1 MTRAITDYF
10 ARLPSLIALV
20 FSGLLHIALIFGL
33 SFESKP
39 TPAKLNQ
46 HQNQM
51 VEVHLLPAD
60 TSGQHSTSTTQIA
73 QSLFADAT
81 QQRSEMLGNLPPIP
95 AHNADDQT
103 EEIPSVNEVPL
114 NQYYSSKHIDR
125 KALPLGNV
133 DVSQL
138 QGEIINT
145 FPMQFR
151 VYIDDKGK
159 VKRIEQLAV
168 LEQDK
173 AMADKLAQLLYDVT
187 FIPAKKNG
195 VEVNSFQDIEF
206 SLKPTINETTTP
218 VAPYSAGGG
227 LSK

>member
-1 MTRAITDYF
+1 MTRAMPYYF

-20 FSGLLHIALIFGL
+20 FSGLLHIALILGL
-33 SFESKP
+33 SLESKP
-39 TPAKLNQ
+39 TPAKLSQ
-46 HQNQM
+46 HQNQA
-51 VEVHLLPAD
+51 VQVHLLPAHA
-60 TSGQHSTSTTQIA
+60 SNQQSPSINQIA
-73 QSLFADAT
+73 QFLFADAT
-81 QQRSEMLGNLPPIP
+81 QQRSEVLGNLPNMP
-95 AHNADDQT
+95 AQNANEQSY
-103 EEIPSVNEVPL
+103 EIPPSDEVPL
-114 NQYYSSKHIDR
+114 NQYYSSKYIDR

-206 SLKPTINETTTP
+206 SLKPTINETTAP
-218 VAPYSAGGG
+218 VAPYSVGGG